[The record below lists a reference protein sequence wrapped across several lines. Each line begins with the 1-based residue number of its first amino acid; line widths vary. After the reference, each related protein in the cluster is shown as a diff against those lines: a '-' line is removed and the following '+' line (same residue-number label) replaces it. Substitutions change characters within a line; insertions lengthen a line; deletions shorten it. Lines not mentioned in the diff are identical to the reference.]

1 MRIRCGWV
9 AAALAA
15 APALAAAQ
23 ICPSLSS
30 IDLPGGSWRIEQPLV
45 QALHEVLTPHGWS
58 LQLRDAPAGFVGPR
72 ISGQVAAPTLLQALQ
87 HATQAARA
95 AGWRVDLM
103 ADKGR
108 CQAVLAFDAQ
118 QAAVGS
124 SAASAAPASS
134 TSGGAAPAA
143 RLQLRAGVRLGQ
155 QMQQWAQSRGWRL
168 TWDVGVD
175 WLVPADIDMDGGDVL
190 ATLDKLAAWLT
201 QEGKPIQFVA
211 YEGNRVVQARA
222 LVADVRAQQ

>member
-1 MRIRCGWV
+1 MKKVWV
-9 AAALAA
+9 MACLAALASH
-15 APALAAAQ
+15 AAAGRLIDERTPQ
-23 ICPSLSS
+23 GASS
-30 IDLPGGSWRIEQPLV
+30 AQN
-45 QALHEVLTPHGWS
+45 
-58 LQLRDAPAGFVGPR
+58 
-72 ISGQVAAPTLLQALQ
+72 
-87 HATQAARA
+87 
-95 AGWRVDLM
+95 
-103 ADKGR
+103 
-108 CQAVLAFDAQ
+108 AQ

-134 TSGGAAPAA
+134 TTGGAAPAA

-175 WLVPADIDMDGGDVL
+175 WLVPADIDMDGSDVL